1 MGRPY
6 SLPPNITSKPSCG
19 GRPLMSNF
27 DSIDFFTDQS
37 LVPDPHPYFDYL
49 RSQNPVL
56 RLPHYKVVA
65 VTGWEKANAGYKD
78 PETFSNIVALGGP
91 FSPLPFEVDTDDL
104 RAKIDEHRNQF
115 PMNEHMVT
123 MDPPDH
129 TRARSI
135 LSRLLTPSRLKEN
148 EEFMWQ
154 LADRQLDEFLG
165 NGECEFISEYSKPFA
180 ALVIADLL
188 GVPEEDHKQFR
199 TVLGADRPGARV
211 GALDHESVGIN
222 PLEWL
227 DDTFCSYIEDRRS
240 SPRDD
245 VLTSLA
251 TAKYPDGSTP
261 DVIEVSRSATF
272 LFAAGQ
278 ETTAKLLS
286 AALQSLGDRPEVQQ
300 KLREDRSLIPGFI
313 EESLRTESPV
323 KSDSRLAL
331 RATTVG
337 GVEIPVGAIV
347 MVLPGAANRDPRPV
361 ENPHEFQRD
370 SKNVREHMAFA
381 RGVHS
386 CPGAPLARVEGR
398 VSLERILDRMSDVA
412 ISETQHGPADERR
425 YTFEPTHILSGL
437 SELHLTFTARPAL
450 APAGSLGRA
459 APQP

>member
-1 MGRPY
+1 
-6 SLPPNITSKPSCG
+6 
-19 GRPLMSNF
+19 
-27 DSIDFFTDQS
+27 
-37 LVPDPHPYFDYL
+37 
-49 RSQNPVL
+49 
-56 RLPHYKVVA
+56 
-65 VTGWEKANAGYKD
+65 
-78 PETFSNIVALGGP
+78 
-91 FSPLPFEVDTDDL
+91 
-104 RAKIDEHRNQF
+104 
-115 PMNEHMVT
+115 
-123 MDPPDH
+123 
-129 TRARSI
+129 
-135 LSRLLTPSRLKEN
+135 
-148 EEFMWQ
+148 
-154 LADRQLDEFLG
+154 
-165 NGECEFISEYSKPFA
+165 
-180 ALVIADLL
+180 LVIADLL

-211 GALDHESVGIN
+211 GALNHESVGIN

-227 DDTFCSYIEDRRS
+227 DDKFCSYIEDRRS

-261 DVIEVSRSATF
+261 DVVEVSRSATF

-286 AALQSLGDRPEVQQ
+286 AALQALGDRPEIQQ
-300 KLREDRSLIPGFI
+300 RLREDRSLIPGFI

-347 MVLPGAANRDPRPV
+347 MVLPGAANRDPRRF
-361 ENPHEFQRD
+361 ENPHEFQIDR
-370 SKNVREHMAFA
+370 KNVREHMAFA

-425 YTFEPTHILSGL
+425 YTFEPTYILRGL
-437 SELHLTFTARPAL
+437 SNLHLTFTPRPAL
-450 APAGSLGRA
+450 APVR
-459 APQP
+459 

>member
-1 MGRPY
+1 
-6 SLPPNITSKPSCG
+6 
-19 GRPLMSNF
+19 MSNF

-56 RLPHYKVVA
+56 RLPHHNVVA
-65 VTGWEKANAGYKD
+65 VTGWEEANAVYKD
-78 PETFSNIVALGGP
+78 PDTFSNIVALGGP
-91 FSPLPFEVDTDDL
+91 FPPLPFEVDCDDL
-104 RAKIDEHRNQF
+104 GPLVDAHRSQF

-180 ALVIADLL
+180 TLVIADLL

-211 GALDHESVGIN
+211 GSLDLESVGIN

-227 DDTFCSYIEDRRS
+227 DDKFCSYIEDRRNT
-240 SPRDD
+240 PRDD

-261 DVIEVSRSATF
+261 EVIEVSRSATF

-286 AALQSLGDRPEVQQ
+286 AALQVLGDRPDIQQ
-300 KLREDRSLIPGFI
+300 QLRDDRSLIPNFI
-313 EESLRTESPV
+313 EESLRIESPV
-323 KSDSRLAL
+323 KCDSRLA
-331 RATTVG
+331 RRGTTIG
-337 GVEIPVGAIV
+337 GVDIAPGTVV
-347 MVLPGAANRDPRPV
+347 MVLPGAANRDPRRF
-361 ENPHEFQRD
+361 EDPHEFRLD
-370 SKNVREHMAFA
+370 RKNVREHMAFA

-386 CPGAPLARVEGR
+386 CPGGPLARVEGR
-398 VSLERILDRMSDVA
+398 VSIERILDRMTDIKINEVK
-412 ISETQHGPADERR
+412 HGPADDRR
-425 YTFEPTHILSGL
+425 YTYEPTYILRGL
-437 SELHLTFTARPAL
+437 SELNLTFTPN
-450 APAGSLGRA
+450 G
-459 APQP
+459 